1 MADRKGLPPFLY
13 LIQIMYLCSM
23 NLYRDIRDIISRRY
37 EQGEASAIAFM
48 LLEDVAGLDRVHA
61 LMGSPSLRSP
71 EGEDCLRAD
80 RLNAQLF
87 QMAERI
93 AEGEPVQY
101 VIGTTDFCGF
111 RFHVEPGVL
120 IPRPETEELV
130 QLIANHDRGQT
141 PVTILDIGTGSGCIA
156 VSLARLIPDSRV
168 EAWDV
173 SDDALRIA
181 RGNAELNGVDVQFRK
196 VDVLNADEVHDI
208 TQSMGASLNIIVS
221 NPPYI
226 CNKEAAEMEEN
237 VLAHEPHLALFV
249 PDDDPLLFYRKI
261 AKLGLQLLVSEGEI
275 FFEINRSYGPQTAA
289 LLTDMGYVDVRVLSD
304 QFGND
309 RMVNA
314 IKP

>member
-1 MADRKGLPPFLY
+1 MPPFLY

-61 LMGSPSLRSP
+61 LMGDPSLRSP

-156 VSLARLIPDSRV
+156 VSLARLIPGSRV

-181 RGNAELNGVDVQFRK
+181 RGNAELNGADVQFRK
-196 VDVLNADEVHDI
+196 VDVLNADEVHGI

-226 CNKEAAEMEEN
+226 CHKEAAEMEEN

-261 AKLGLQLLVSEGEI
+261 AELGLQLLVSKGEI

>member
-1 MADRKGLPPFLY
+1 
-13 LIQIMYLCSM
+13 M

-111 RFHVEPGVL
+111 QFHVEPGVL

-181 RGNAELNGVDVQFRK
+181 RSNAELNGVDVQFRK

-208 TQSMGASLNIIVS
+208 TQSMGASLNVIVS

-261 AKLGLQLLVSEGEI
+261 AELGLQLLVSKGEI

-289 LLTDMGYVDVRVLSD
+289 LLTDMGYVDVRVLCD